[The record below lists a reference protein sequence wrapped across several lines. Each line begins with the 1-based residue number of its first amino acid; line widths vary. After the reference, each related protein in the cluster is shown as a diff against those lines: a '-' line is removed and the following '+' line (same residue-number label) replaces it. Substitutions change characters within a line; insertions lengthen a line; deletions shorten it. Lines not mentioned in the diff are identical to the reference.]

1 MQILI
6 WTVSFLFVNGAA
18 TTLSNA
24 VNMETIV
31 TKIYIGAAIFN
42 VILNFILIPSYSY
55 EGAAIATVLS
65 EILITILTLYYIFK
79 TDFKPDIGL
88 FKTVIKLILAT
99 IILAIVLY
107 WINFSVWLA
116 IPIGFVVYIILLFI
130 IRVVDDNDRY
140 VLSELLKN

>member
-18 TTLSNA
+18 TTLLNA